1 MSPDIIRDRI
11 QTSIPGTQVV
21 MSGEDCNFSIQVI
34 SQSFEGKSPLQRHRM
49 VNDLFKTE
57 FENGS
62 LHALSIKTLV
72 PKAD

>member
-11 QTSIPGTQVV
+11 QTSIPDTQVV